1 MQCQSGHLNHRDGRF
16 WRGRVGNGMSVVV
29 FPGKFVLVPSDLS
42 FEEGWVQGG
51 SRGRVPDEDGR
62 ITVAATVVTSR

>member
-1 MQCQSGHLNHRDGRF
+1 MEGP
-16 WRGRVGNGMSVVV
+16 RGEWMSVVV
-29 FPGKFVLVPSDLS
+29 FPGQFVLVPSDLS

-62 ITVAATVVTSR
+62 VTVAATVVTSQ